1 MGELQQVDTYFLT
14 LHGRFKLRETE
25 GREAELIWYDRPD
38 LAEARDSVYHVLRVP
53 QAAEMKDALARALG
67 VRRVVRKRR
76 RLWMWEN
83 VRIHLDA
90 VEFWIQHG
98 AANRNQGESAQ
109 VEVREVH
116 LPFHEMLEDYGSDAT
131 GADDV
136 DESPGGHARFVPIE
150 LIHAIAKL
158 CGNARDVAV
167 EFFSMSRPHSASTRT
182 HGRPHR
188 PHHDGDD
195 DGV

>member
-1 MGELQQVDTYFLT
+1 MRRNIELKARCADLERAAAGAQRLGAREVGELQQVDTYFLT

-90 VEFWIQHG
+90 VEGLGTFVEFEAVMEGEDEG
-98 AANRNQGESAQ
+98 AS
-109 VEVREVH
+109 
-116 LPFHEMLEDYGSDAT
+116 
-131 GADDV
+131 
-136 DESPGGHARFVPIE
+136 HAR
-150 LIHAIAKL
+150 IAAL
-158 CGNARDVAV
+158 REAMGLGAPVAGSYG
-167 EFFSMSRPHSASTRT
+167 EMMR
-182 HGRPHR
+182 
-188 PHHDGDD
+188 GDC
-195 DGV
+195 